1 MIYILLLKGLK
12 EKKIKIKMLENILK
26 YNFQHEIM
34 YEIQRKVK
42 KLDHVF
48 YLKRILIIYKIFQNN
63 DFIS

>member
-34 YEIQRKVK
+34 YEI
-42 KLDHVF
+42 
-48 YLKRILIIYKIFQNN
+48 
-63 DFIS
+63 